1 MNISEVVNK
10 VIDLSGKIR
19 DYYDA
24 EMPKRF
30 PDYPLINSAAGE
42 SEEDV
47 PPPPEEKELSEFLA
61 SLPEETI
68 YQLYLLWH
76 LGRWAFSANDL
87 AENYERL
94 KNRVE
99 TAEHAVFEMTTFED
113 TLGDNL
119 LDALEELRQH
129 KINVDKMPLKK
140 AKTRKR

>member
-1 MNISEVVNK
+1 MNLSDVVNK

-19 DYYDA
+19 DYYDV

-30 PDYPLINSAAGE
+30 PNYPLINSAAGE

-47 PPPPEEKELSEFLA
+47 PPPPEARELSDFLA

-68 YQLYLLWH
+68 YQLYLLMH
-76 LGRWAFSANDL
+76 LGRWVFSANDL

-94 KNRVE
+94 KKSVE
-99 TAEHAVFEMTTFED
+99 TAENAVFEMTAFED

-119 LDALEELRQH
+119 LDALEELRQY
-129 KINVDKMPLKK
+129 KINVDKLPLRK
-140 AKTRKR
+140 ARVRKR

>member
-1 MNISEVVNK
+1 MNLSEVVNK

-19 DYYDA
+19 DYYA
-24 EMPKRF
+24 VEMPKWF
-30 PDYPLINSAAGE
+30 PNYPLVNRDDGVT
-42 SEEDV
+42 EEDV
-47 PPPPEEKELSEFLA
+47 PPPPEAKELSDFLA

-76 LGRWAFSANDL
+76 LGRWVFGANEL

-94 KNRVE
+94 KKQVE

-113 TLGDNL
+113 TVGGNL
-119 LDALEELRQH
+119 LDALEELRQY

-140 AKTRKR
+140 SKTRKR